1 MVGVKNLLMTKF
13 LQFFKKYSA
22 ELPCFLFTFL
32 SLRISFIFFTPHS
45 FFFFPLHLFWFAAN
59 STLPVPQHL
68 LMSTS
73 QKKGMTIRQTLSNLK
88 VIKIFTQGEIR

>member
-45 FFFFPLHLFWFAAN
+45 FFFFFPPSLLVCCQLYSACPPAPTDEHL
-59 STLPVPQHL
+59 SE
-68 LMSTS
+68 
-73 QKKGMTIRQTLSNLK
+73 KGHDN
-88 VIKIFTQGEIR
+88 

>member
-32 SLRISFIFFTPHS
+32 SLCISFIFLPLTP
-45 FFFFPLHLFWFAAN
+45 FFFSLHLFWFAAN